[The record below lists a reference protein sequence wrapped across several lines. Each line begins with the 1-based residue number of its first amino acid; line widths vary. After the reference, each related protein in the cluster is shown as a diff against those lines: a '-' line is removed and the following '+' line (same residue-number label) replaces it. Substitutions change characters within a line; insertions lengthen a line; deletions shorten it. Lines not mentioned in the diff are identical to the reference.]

1 MKPMMKIPSR
11 RYPNIML
18 KVIPGHFVTPNS
30 HINNYI
36 DLTTMKTRQSE
47 AVEVAKAISE
57 TYASSTIV
65 DTIVCMD
72 GMEVIGAFL
81 ADRLTRAGIM
91 SMNQHKTIYIVR
103 PEFDVSGQM
112 IFRENNQMMIRG
124 KHCLLLLASATTG
137 RTVARASNSIYYYGG
152 TITGITA
159 IFSAVS
165 KMAGQPINALFT
177 SADLPEYRTYT
188 PDNCSMCR
196 NRQKIDAI
204 CNGYGYS
211 TVN

>member
-1 MKPMMKIPSR
+1 MKPMLKIPSR

-81 ADRLTRAGIM
+81 ADRLTRAM
-91 SMNQHKTIYIVR
+91 
-103 PEFDVSGQM
+103 
-112 IFRENNQMMIRG
+112 
-124 KHCLLLLASATTG
+124 
-137 RTVARASNSIYYYGG
+137 
-152 TITGITA
+152 
-159 IFSAVS
+159 
-165 KMAGQPINALFT
+165 
-177 SADLPEYRTYT
+177 SADR
-188 PDNCSMCR
+188 
-196 NRQKIDAI
+196 
-204 CNGYGYS
+204 
-211 TVN
+211 

>member
-1 MKPMMKIPSR
+1 
-11 RYPNIML
+11 ML

-103 PEFDVSGQM
+103 PEFDVTGQM
-112 IFRENNQMMIRG
+112 IFRENNQVI
-124 KHCLLLLASATTG
+124 
-137 RTVARASNSIYYYGG
+137 
-152 TITGITA
+152 
-159 IFSAVS
+159 
-165 KMAGQPINALFT
+165 
-177 SADLPEYRTYT
+177 
-188 PDNCSMCR
+188 
-196 NRQKIDAI
+196 
-204 CNGYGYS
+204 
-211 TVN
+211 